1 MFEAELPKKEK
12 KLEKKKFIQLIIFD
26 AFTGS
31 AFYSPIFFY
40 IHLCHPGLNFLFS
53 QPKEH
58 LKGDLSF
65 KPSAPAF
72 LLVRQGF

>member
-12 KLEKKKFIQLIIFD
+12 IRKEKIHPAHYFD

-31 AFYSPIFFY
+31 AFYSSIFFFY

-65 KPSAPAF
+65 KPSAPVF
-72 LLVRQGF
+72 PLVRQGF